1 MRSPLCRMFERSIIA
16 LLVFQLIGC
25 GTIFYPERKG
35 QKAGRL
41 DGGVVIMDAI
51 GLFFFLIPGVIAF
64 AVDFNN
70 GTIYLP
76 ASTRVQLRQIKF
88 DPKHTSLAKVEKIIK
103 NETGRSVHL
112 TQGNMQ
118 VSRLNSKEEMMA
130 RFAHASPDT
139 QTGRL
144 AYASEK

>member
-1 MRSPLCRMFERSIIA
+1 
-16 LLVFQLIGC
+16 
-25 GTIFYPERKG
+25 
-35 QKAGRL
+35 
-41 DGGVVIMDAI
+41 MDAI

-88 DPKHTSLAKVEKIIK
+88 DPKHMSLAKIEKIIK

-130 RFAHASPDT
+130 RFAQASSDT

-144 AYASEK
+144 AYAPVK

>member
-1 MRSPLCRMFERSIIA
+1 MKNLLCRMFEKSIIV

-64 AVDFNN
+64 AVDFGN

-76 ASTRVQLRQIKF
+76 GSTRVQLKQIKF
-88 DPKHTSLAKVEKIIK
+88 DPKRMSLAKIEKIIK

-118 VSRLNSKEEMMA
+118 VSRLHSKEEMMA
-130 RFAHASPDT
+130 CFAQASSGT
-139 QTGRL
+139 QAGRL
-144 AYASEK
+144 AYAPVK